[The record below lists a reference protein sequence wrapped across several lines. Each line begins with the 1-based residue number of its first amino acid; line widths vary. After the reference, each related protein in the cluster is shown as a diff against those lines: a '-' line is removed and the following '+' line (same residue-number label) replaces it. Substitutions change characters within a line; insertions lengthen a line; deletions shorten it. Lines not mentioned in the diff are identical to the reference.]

1 MGRSTAERSISG
13 RGSKEEPLGR
23 TAYRILRERILERVL
38 QPGEALVEAKLAED
52 LGMSRTPIRDALNR
66 LEQEGLVTSIA
77 NKGTF
82 VESLRPVDVVEIYD
96 IREVIEGL
104 AARLLSRRVT
114 KGQAEM
120 LDELARKA
128 DDPSAAVSDDVEFH
142 SAITRMCGSQRVVEV
157 ARQFLLQA
165 LTYDEHT
172 RRLASSGNVPVVHEG
187 RVEGAHQAIARAI
200 AAGNAAAAEETVR
213 AHVRHGK
220 ETVARFVL
228 GLDEHI

>member
-1 MGRSTAERSISG
+1 MGRSGAERNTSG
-13 RGSKEEPLGR
+13 RGPKEEPLGR
-23 TAYRILRERILERVL
+23 TAYKILRERILERVF

-52 LGMSRTPIRDALNR
+52 LGMSRTPIREALSQ
-66 LEQEGLVTSIA
+66 LELEGLVTSVA

-82 VESLRPVDVVEIYD
+82 VESLKPVDVAEIYD

-114 KGQAEM
+114 RSQGEM
-120 LDELARKA
+120 LDDLAAKA
-128 DDPSAAVSDDVEFH
+128 DAPSAAVSDDVEFH
-142 SAITRMCGSQRVVEV
+142 SAMIRMCGSPRIVDV

-172 RRLASSGNVPVVHEG
+172 RRLASSGNVPVVREG
-187 RVEGAHQAIARAI
+187 RVEGAHQAIVRAI
-200 AAGNAAAAEETVR
+200 MAGDGAAAEETVR

-220 ETVARFVL
+220 NTVARLLF
-228 GLDEHI
+228 GLDDQV